1 MKRLAM
7 ALIRFY
13 RKHLSKLKPAPTCRF
28 TPTCSAYALEAFEK
42 RGFFAGMALTLWRIL
57 RCSPL
62 SPAGYDPVPQTGF
75 KTMPLRWS
83 KYDKYR
89 AEQEAAA
96 KESREGDS
104 TEGGNVSPDAPSGVP
119 SEATDIASEDTSP
132 DGHA

>member
-1 MKRLAM
+1 MKHIAM
-7 ALIRFY
+7 ALVRFY
-13 RKHLSKLKPAPTCRF
+13 RKYLSGLKPAPVCRF
-28 TPTCSAYALEAFEK
+28 TPTCSAYGLEAFEK
-42 RGFFAGMALTLWRIL
+42 RGFFVGMALTTWRIL

-62 SPAGYDPVPQTGF
+62 SPAGYDPVPQAGF

-96 KESREGDS
+96 KESRKGDP
-104 TEGGNVSPDAPSGVP
+104 TEGGNVSPDRPDETSDPS
-119 SEATDIASEDTSP
+119 